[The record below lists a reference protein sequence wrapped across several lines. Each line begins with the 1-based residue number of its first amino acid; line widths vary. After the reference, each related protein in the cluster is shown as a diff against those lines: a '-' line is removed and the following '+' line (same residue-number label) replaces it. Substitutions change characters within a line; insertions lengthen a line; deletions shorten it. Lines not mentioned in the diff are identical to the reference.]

1 MTKGYY
7 LVVEDETTCGGIIL
21 EGDFT
26 HTLFGRAVARE
37 EDRVSCGKHPGT
49 YIIVGHIPHDTINGR
64 KFAGTLHSRSSCRCN
79 AEFIPSMVNDTY
91 EFIGEETAAKSSST
105 EPEQHGQAAK
115 KPKRE
120 ITLTLGVF
128 FDGTGN
134 NANNTDARLKAC
146 NAEHYE
152 MSSADAMSSLQQCVK
167 ITHGLSGI
175 SAGSHLGYYTNV
187 HWLRTLY
194 KLDLPINEGF
204 GQETIYIE
212 GIGTETGLGDNSYGM
227 GTGGGDTG
235 VIKKTDKAIIQIVDA
250 INRYL
255 DSAQEASNSIIKE
268 LQFDIF
274 GFSRGAA
281 AARHFANRVFS
292 QDPQVIAAIKAGLG
306 NVEFSGTPG
315 GKTRFIGIFDTV
327 AAIGTPVNGF
337 NPHTADTGDV
347 NIALRPGVAEK
358 VFHITAQHECRFN
371 FALNSVKPAGQKW
384 SYPEHIP
391 ILEGVIIRWS
401 MKPIF

>member
-1 MTKGYY
+1 MTQGYY

-49 YIIVGHIPHDTINGR
+49 YIIVGHIPYDTINGR
-64 KFAGTLHSRSSCRCN
+64 KFAGTLHSRSSCPCN

-105 EPEQHGQAAK
+105 APEQRGQAAK

-152 MSSADAMSSLQQCVK
+152 MSSADAISSVQQCVK

-187 HWLRTLY
+187 YWLNTLY
-194 KLDLPINEGF
+194 SQKLEVDS
-204 GQETIYIE
+204 
-212 GIGTETGLGDNSYGM
+212 GIG
-227 GTGGGDTG
+227 
-235 VIKKTDKAIIQIVDA
+235 Q
-250 INRYL
+250 
-255 DSAQEASNSIIKE
+255 
-268 LQFDIF
+268 
-274 GFSRGAA
+274 
-281 AARHFANRVFS
+281 
-292 QDPQVIAAIKAGLG
+292 
-306 NVEFSGTPG
+306 
-315 GKTRFIGIFDTV
+315 
-327 AAIGTPVNGF
+327 
-337 NPHTADTGDV
+337 
-347 NIALRPGVAEK
+347 
-358 VFHITAQHECRFN
+358 
-371 FALNSVKPAGQKW
+371 
-384 SYPEHIP
+384 
-391 ILEGVIIRWS
+391 
-401 MKPIF
+401 